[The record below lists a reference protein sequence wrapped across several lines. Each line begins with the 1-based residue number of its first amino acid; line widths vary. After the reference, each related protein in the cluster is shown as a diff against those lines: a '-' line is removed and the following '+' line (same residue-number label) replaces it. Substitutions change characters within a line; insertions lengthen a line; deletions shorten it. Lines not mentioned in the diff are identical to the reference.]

1 MTGRP
6 AVFVDRDGCLIEEM
20 GYLNHVSR
28 VRLLPRSAEAV
39 GRLNRA
45 RVPVVMVTNQTGIAR
60 GYFDEAVLRAVN
72 AEAERQL
79 WAAGARLDG
88 VYVCTH
94 HPRDGEPPYRAVC
107 ECRKPRPGLL
117 VRAAQDLGLNLQ
129 RWVMVGDKP
138 SDVEAGQA
146 AGAAGVLVLT
156 AYGRGELEHQRH
168 RWRNEPDHVAGD
180 LLDAVEWA
188 LAGRLA

>member
-1 MTGRP
+1 MATRP

-39 GRLNRA
+39 GRLNQA
-45 RVPVVMVTNQTGIAR
+45 RVPVVVVTNQAGIAR

-79 WAAGARLDG
+79 AAAGARLDG

-94 HPRDGEPPYRAVC
+94 HPRDGAPPYRAEC

-117 VRAAQDLGLNLQ
+117 VRAAQELGLDLE
-129 RWVMVGDKP
+129 RSVMVGDKP

-156 AYGRGELEHQRH
+156 GYGRGELEHQRH
-168 RWRNEPDHVAGD
+168 RWRNKPDHVAED